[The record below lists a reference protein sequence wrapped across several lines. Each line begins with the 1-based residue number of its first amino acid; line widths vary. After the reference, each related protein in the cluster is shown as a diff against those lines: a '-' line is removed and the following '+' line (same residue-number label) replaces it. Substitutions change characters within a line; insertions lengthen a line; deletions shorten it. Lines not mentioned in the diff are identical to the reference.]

1 MSNSLHLKYR
11 SDIDGL
17 RALAV
22 IAVVIYHAFPSWIP
36 GGFVGVD
43 IFFVISGYLI
53 SKIILTNI
61 KQDTFDI
68 FDFYNRRIKRI
79 FPALIIVMTA
89 TLISG
94 WFLLFYSE
102 YALLGKHIASG
113 TTFIS
118 NFFFYTEA
126 GYFDVRTELKPAI
139 HLWSLSVEE
148 QFYIFWPLLLT
159 FISKR
164 KWNFLKISFLLIMIS
179 FLINI
184 YLTKDKPMAAFYL
197 TLPRFWELAVGGVLA
212 YLISKK
218 LFFKERNKNIFSILG
233 FLLILFSFFLMNKG
247 INFPG
252 WFVLLPV
259 FGSFF
264 FIAAG
269 STAFLNK
276 KIFSNKI
283 MVWIGLIS
291 YPLYLWHWPLLSYLK
306 IIKGNEPAI
315 EYKILAILF
324 SILFARL
331 TYFFVEKK
339 IREKNKFKPTKTLL
353 ILAII
358 ILFFSLFI
366 TLSRGAPD
374 RKINKELDFTQDLQL
389 ISGSRQSDQS
399 CKNLNNLNLV
409 TKREVCLSNSKNPN
423 ILFAG
428 DSKAMALHSAIYSKK
443 IIANSMLISGHACAL
458 YPNLDYEKKAIY
470 KNCNQISNKVLDVVN
485 NIKSINTVIL
495 ATKFYSS
502 PNENSDYYLNK
513 IKLKNEDAFLIGE
526 GYLINNLLNSG
537 KKVIFFI
544 DAPELN
550 NNPINCIQR
559 LSFIAETKE
568 CGPSRD
574 ELRNIRA
581 DYIKG
586 VEKLTLKYPRLEIF
600 DPTNILCKNSKC
612 DVKDGSNYLYAD
624 QGHISIFA
632 STKLL
637 NKMKFDR
644 LISY

>member
-1 MSNSLHLKYR
+1 MSNSFHLKYR

-22 IAVVIYHAFPSWIP
+22 MAVVIYHAFPSWLP

-61 KQDTFDI
+61 GQNTFYI

-89 TLISG
+89 TLLGG

-102 YALLGKHIASG
+102 YELLGKHIASG
-113 TTFIS
+113 TVFVS
-118 NFFFYTEA
+118 NFFFYTES
-126 GYFDVRTELKPAI
+126 GYFDISAELKPAI

-148 QFYIFWPLLLT
+148 QFYIFWPLLLI
-159 FISKR
+159 FIFK
-164 KWNFLKISFLLIMIS
+164 KNWNFLKIALTLILIS
-179 FLINI
+179 FLINF
-184 YLTKDKPMAAFYL
+184 YLIKEKPMAAFYL
-197 TLPRFWELAVGGVLA
+197 TVPRFWELVVGGVLA
-212 YLISKK
+212 YLVSKNI
-218 LFFKERNKNIFSILG
+218 FFNERNKNIYSILG
-233 FLLILFSFFLMNKG
+233 FLLILFSFFLIHKNAA
-247 INFPG
+247 FPG
-252 WFVLLPV
+252 WIVLMPV
-259 FGSFF
+259 LGTFF

-269 STAFLNK
+269 ASAFINK

-283 MVWIGLIS
+283 LIWIGLIS

-315 EYKILAILF
+315 EYKITAILF
-324 SILFARL
+324 SILFSWL

-339 IREKNKFKPTKTLL
+339 IRKKNNFKIAKTLL
-353 ILAII
+353 SLAALIF
-358 ILFFSLFI
+358 FFSLLI
-366 TLSRGAPD
+366 TLSRGAPN
-374 RKINKELDFTQDLQL
+374 RQINQELDFTQDLKI
-389 ISGSRQSDQS
+389 ISGSRQSNKS
-399 CKNLNNLNLV
+399 CKNLNNLDLV
-409 TKREVCLSNSKNPN
+409 TKREVCLSNSKSPN

-428 DSKAMALHSAIYSKK
+428 DSKAMAIHSAIYSKK
-443 IIANSMLISGHACAL
+443 IIVNSMLISGHACEL
-458 YPNLDYEKKAIY
+458 YPNLNYEKKALY
-470 KNCNQISNKVLDVVN
+470 KNCNKISNKVLDVVN
-485 NIKSINTVIL
+485 NIKSINTIIL

-502 PNENSDYYLNK
+502 SDKNSSYYLDGIK
-513 IKLKNEDAFLIGE
+513 INNEDAFLIGS
-526 GYLINNLLNSG
+526 GYLIKKLLDKE

-559 LSFIAETKE
+559 VSFIAESKK
-568 CGPSRD
+568 CGPSLE
-574 ELRNIRA
+574 ELNKIRA

-586 VEKLTLKYPRLEIF
+586 IKKLSLEYPQLKIF
-600 DPTNILCKNSKC
+600 DPTNVLCKNSKC
-612 DVKDGSNYLYAD
+612 EVKENSNYLYND
-624 QGHISIFA
+624 QSHISIYA

-637 NKMKFDR
+637 KKMKLDG
-644 LISY
+644 LIDY